1 MVPQQPCAA
10 AVAARISLNSCGAYG
25 RRVQHT
31 WLPPHLAWQVL
42 RVELVRKQTMMFY
55 QPTKDRLFLK
65 IVLATPNLVATCR
78 SGWGHGPGQHGEAGG
93 SGRLVDIAALA
104 C

>member
-1 MVPQQPCAA
+1 M
-10 AVAARISLNSCGAYG
+10 
-25 RRVQHT
+25 
-31 WLPPHLAWQVL
+31 L

-78 SGWGHGPGQHGEAGG
+78 SGWGRPRGRRGGGGQPEA
-93 SGRLVDIAALA
+93 